1 MYSGKIAV
9 PPGGGGIVL
18 NQNDLG
24 KVELQY
30 SKLLNIDWTLVTNC
44 DNVYEFWS
52 AVAQFKDAD
61 GNLAF
66 EELGKYGLNLL
77 SLPSSNAVV
86 ERVFSVMKVVK
97 TKTRNRMMLQMVEAI
112 LRIRISLYNMGQCC
126 KKFKC
131 TQCTKDVI

>member
-1 MYSGKIAV
+1 
-9 PPGGGGIVL
+9 
-18 NQNDLG
+18 LG

-30 SKLLNIDWTLVTNC
+30 SKLLNVDWTLVTNC

-86 ERVFSVMKVVK
+86 EIVFSVMKVVK